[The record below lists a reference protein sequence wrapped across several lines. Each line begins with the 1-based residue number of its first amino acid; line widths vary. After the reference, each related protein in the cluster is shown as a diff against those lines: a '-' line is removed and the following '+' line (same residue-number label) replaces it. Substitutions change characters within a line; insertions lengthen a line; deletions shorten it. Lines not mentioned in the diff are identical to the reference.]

1 MHDRPVRGRFRARV
15 TVQVAASP
23 PAVVEGIPQDA
34 SAAVTT
40 TEDALAA
47 QRRPWRGAR
56 GPSMA
61 DTSLQHDLASTA

>member
-1 MHDRPVRGRFRARV
+1 M

-56 GPSMA
+56 RPTMA
-61 DTSLQHDLASTA
+61 DTSLEQDLGSTA